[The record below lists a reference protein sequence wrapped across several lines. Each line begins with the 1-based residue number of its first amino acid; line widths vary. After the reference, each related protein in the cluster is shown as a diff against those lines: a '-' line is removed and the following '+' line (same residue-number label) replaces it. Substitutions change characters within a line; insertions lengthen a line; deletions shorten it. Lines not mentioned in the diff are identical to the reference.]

1 MKHLFNRNM
10 GNFKFNFLSRG
21 QLGSKSIDE
30 AFLTVFKMLPGM
42 SASLVTLFLHLL
54 LERSA
59 EIILICNYYVLLKQD
74 QKTDKRNGENTSIM
88 KIDKI
93 AMLI

>member
-21 QLGSKSIDE
+21 RLESKSIDN
-30 AFLTVFKMLPGM
+30 AFLNVFKMITGM
-42 SASLVTLFLHLL
+42 STSLVTLFLHLL

-59 EIILICNYYVLLKQD
+59 EIVL
-74 QKTDKRNGENTSIM
+74 TSFLPKVPTIVHTPRRRL
-88 KIDKI
+88 
-93 AMLI
+93 ARRG

>member
-1 MKHLFNRNM
+1 MSNLGKNAKTGAISFWTDRKHLFNKNM

-21 QLGSKSIDE
+21 QLGSLSIDN
-30 AFLTVFKMLPGM
+30 AFLTVFKMLTGM

-59 EIILICNYYVLLKQD
+59 EIVLI
-74 QKTDKRNGENTSIM
+74 T
-88 KIDKI
+88 
-93 AMLI
+93 